1 MPELEQLI
9 AQWRRGLLETTGC
22 SAEVLDEL
30 ESHLRDEIQQLVATG
45 HTPEQALTLAAARL
59 GNPRTL
65 GAEFAKVA
73 GPAPWLPVRVATLG
87 AIVLAAMLVGYL
99 LGRCQ
104 DGRLTLLLA
113 AHVGAVTLGYS
124 TSLLVGLLAF
134 CYVAIRPFRAPSP
147 GQMQSASRAVFLL
160 TSAALAL
167 NLVGIVLGAAWA
179 NEHLGRYWGWDPKE
193 SGAACVV
200 AWQMA
205 VLLLFRYQVSERLLI
220 LLGFVGNVVVGVAWF
235 GTAGAP
241 PFLAGVALF
250 SAIQFVLFGV
260 GCIPA
265 GRLRSRG
272 A

>member
-9 AQWRRGLLETTGC
+9 AKWRRGLLETTGC

-73 GPAPWLPVRVATLG
+73 EPAPWLPVRVAALG
-87 AIVLAAMLVGYL
+87 AIVLAALVVGYL
-99 LGRCQ
+99 LGRYQ
-104 DGRLTLLLA
+104 DGQLTLLLA

-124 TSLLVGLLAF
+124 AAFLLGVLAF
-134 CYVAIRPFRAPSP
+134 CYVAIRPFRAPST
-147 GQMQSASRAVFLL
+147 GQIHAAGRAIFII
-160 TSAALAL
+160 TSVALAL
-167 NLVGIVLGAAWA
+167 NLGGIVLGAVWA

-200 AWQMA
+200 AWQIAM
-205 VLLLFRYQVSERLLI
+205 LLLFQYRVSERLLI
-220 LLGFVGNVVVGVAWF
+220 LLGFVGNVVVSIAWF
-235 GTAGAP
+235 GTAGSP
-241 PFLAGVALF
+241 YFLSGVVLF
-250 SAIQFVLFGV
+250 SATQIALLGV
-260 GCIPA
+260 GFMPA